1 MTAEKMKKHKLISAI
16 TAVSVSAAILL
27 TGTFAWQSIS
37 QQALNETMN
46 AVNPGARLHD
56 DFDGRNKDVY
66 VENFTDPDDGGVPV
80 YARVRLDEY
89 MEIGP
94 GAGEQD
100 GNTAES
106 LVVGGELNDVTTWK
120 THIPG
125 NTIEDGALDDPFHE
139 YWSWRTGGSTIY
151 MPTFNKN
158 KDSLKADVN
167 GTYEGNTPDDT
178 IHYDDYVEYTLGQR
192 LTGNAVYD
200 NDDNDDDE
208 GEGAIDPDNITT
220 VEETHTAANTL
231 TGTTITMQ
239 QWLDMGAPVGPFW
252 VYDTDGWAYW
262 AQPIQPGTATGLLL
276 DGITLQKEPDEDWYY
291 GINVVGQFATVGDW
305 GSEAGND
312 GFFGDNAGEAP
323 SDNAIFLLNQAAG
336 LETVV
341 TVTAD
346 ADATTVQAGGTLQ
359 FTAAVT
365 LGGADHINQEVSWE
379 VSGNTSVDTTISES
393 GELAVGADET
403 AGGTLTVKATSKAN
417 GKAVGVYMVTV
428 TEAGA

>member
-1 MTAEKMKKHKLISAI
+1 MTAEKMKKHKLVSAI
-16 TAVSVSAAILL
+16 TAVSVAAAILL

-66 VENFTDPDDGGVPV
+66 VENFTDPNDGGVPV

-100 GNTAES
+100 GNTATS
-106 LVVGGELNDVTTWK
+106 LVEGGELNNVATWK

-125 NTIEDGALDDPFHE
+125 DTIEGGAEDDPFHE

-167 GTYEGNTPDDT
+167 GTYDGAIPDDA
-178 IHYDDYVEYTLGQR
+178 IHYDDYIEYTLGQR

-200 NDDNDDDE
+200 NDEDDE
-208 GEGAIDPDNITT
+208 EENPGI
-220 VEETHTAANTL
+220 EETHTAANTL

-312 GFFGDNAGEAP
+312 GFFGENDGPAP
-323 SDNAIFLLNQAAG
+323 TDNAIFLLNQAAG

-346 ADATTVQAGGTLQ
+346 ADATTVQADGKLQ
-359 FTAAVT
+359 FSAAVT
-365 LGGADHINQEVSWE
+365 LGGADHINQQVSWE
-379 VSGNTSVDTTISES
+379 VSGNTSDNTTISES
-393 GELAVGADET
+393 GELTVGADET

-417 GKAVGVYMVTV
+417 GKAAGVYMVTV